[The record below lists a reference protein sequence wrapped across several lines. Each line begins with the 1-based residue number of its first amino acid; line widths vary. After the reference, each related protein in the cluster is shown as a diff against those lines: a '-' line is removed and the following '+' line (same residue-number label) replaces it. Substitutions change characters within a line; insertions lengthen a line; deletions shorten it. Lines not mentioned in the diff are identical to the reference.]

1 MSCDYSQIEL
11 RMFASLAK
19 EEKMINAF
27 KNGIDIHTKTASD
40 VFGVPIESVTK
51 EERRRAKAVN
61 FGIIYGISSYGLAT
75 DLGIKPKEAKEF
87 IDSYFVTYPG
97 VHEYMEKE
105 VSDAKDRGYV
115 RTIMNRK
122 RVIDELYNS
131 NYMIRSMGER
141 MAMNTP
147 IQGSSADILKKA
159 MVDIDKRFKMEN
171 IRSKM
176 LLQVH
181 DELIFNVYDDERDKV
196 VNIVKELMENVY
208 KLDVPL
214 EVSVD
219 FGNDWYDAK

>member
-1 MSCDYSQIEL
+1 
-11 RMFASLAK
+11 
-19 EEKMINAF
+19 
-27 KNGIDIHTKTASD
+27 
-40 VFGVPIESVTK
+40 
-51 EERRRAKAVN
+51 
-61 FGIIYGISSYGLAT
+61 
-75 DLGIKPKEAKEF
+75 
-87 IDSYFVTYPG
+87 
-97 VHEYMEKE
+97 MEKE

-196 VNIVKELMENVY
+196 VNMVKELMENVY

>member
-1 MSCDYSQIEL
+1 
-11 RMFASLAK
+11 
-19 EEKMINAF
+19 
-27 KNGIDIHTKTASD
+27 
-40 VFGVPIESVTK
+40 
-51 EERRRAKAVN
+51 
-61 FGIIYGISSYGLAT
+61 
-75 DLGIKPKEAKEF
+75 
-87 IDSYFVTYPG
+87 
-97 VHEYMEKE
+97 
-105 VSDAKDRGYV
+105 
-115 RTIMNRK
+115 
-122 RVIDELYNS
+122 
-131 NYMIRSMGER
+131 

>member
-1 MSCDYSQIEL
+1 
-11 RMFASLAK
+11 
-19 EEKMINAF
+19 
-27 KNGIDIHTKTASD
+27 
-40 VFGVPIESVTK
+40 
-51 EERRRAKAVN
+51 
-61 FGIIYGISSYGLAT
+61 
-75 DLGIKPKEAKEF
+75 
-87 IDSYFVTYPG
+87 
-97 VHEYMEKE
+97 
-105 VSDAKDRGYV
+105 
-115 RTIMNRK
+115 
-122 RVIDELYNS
+122 
-131 NYMIRSMGER
+131 

-196 VNIVKELMENVY
+196 VNIVKGLMENVY